1 MPANKKEDIIAYLE
15 PYAEIF
21 SGRLSFRADMRK
33 ITWFRT
39 GGSAA
44 ALFQPKD
51 EEDLQ
56 NFLKVLPEEIP
67 LVMVGIGSN
76 ILVRDGGIEGV
87 VLRLPTQAFGEV
99 NWLSDT
105 QIEVGCALSDK
116 KLAQLTAQKG
126 IGGFHFFYGIPGNI
140 GGALRMNAGANG
152 VETCERVVKVRAM
165 DRAGNIKNLSLADMG
180 YNYRHSDAPRDLI
193 FLSAILE
200 GYKSDPALI
209 ATKMEEVKRHR
220 EEVQPVRE
228 KTGGS
233 TFRNPEGISAW
244 QAIDQ
249 AGCRGLA
256 INDAQMSE
264 MHCNFMIN
272 KGNAT
277 AYDLELLGETVR
289 KRVYAHSGVALSWEI
304 ARLGV
309 FEEGRIVEAFSVPSV

>member
-1 MPANKKEDIIAYLE
+1 MMKMFQGLRMPANKKEDIIAYLE

-105 QIEVGCALSDK
+105 QVKVGCALSDK

-140 GGALRMNAGANG
+140 GGALRMNAGIGNESGAQ
-152 VETCERVVKVRAM
+152 VHTLRVQC
-165 DRAGNIKNLSLADMG
+165 NSL
-180 YNYRHSDAPRDLI
+180 R
-193 FLSAILE
+193 
-200 GYKSDPALI
+200 
-209 ATKMEEVKRHR
+209 
-220 EEVQPVRE
+220 EVQQ
-228 KTGGS
+228 GGS
-233 TFRNPEGISAW
+233 CRR
-244 QAIDQ
+244 QAPH
-249 AGCRGLA
+249 ASRRTRGQRSCQL
-256 INDAQMSE
+256 
-264 MHCNFMIN
+264 
-272 KGNAT
+272 
-277 AYDLELLGETVR
+277 
-289 KRVYAHSGVALSWEI
+289 
-304 ARLGV
+304 
-309 FEEGRIVEAFSVPSV
+309 